1 MCGRGVNLRGVG
13 IAPAQD
19 VTGELDDHTLH
30 AEADTQCGDAVL
42 TGIAQGDELPVNTAG
57 AEARSYDD
65 AINIPQ
71 QFGYI
76 LLRDL
81 LAVYGDEA
89 ELATAVGSRL
99 QECFVDGLVGILQLD
114 VLTDEGDG
122 DDVLSFFA
130 QGEELLP
137 LLQLGLSLGRD
148 TALLEHDLIEMLL
161 AESQGYLIDGGDV
174 DTLHDGLC

>member
-1 MCGRGVNLRGVG
+1 M
-13 IAPAQD
+13 
-19 VTGELDDHTLH
+19 
-30 AEADTQCGDAVL
+30 L
-42 TGIAQGDELPVNTAG
+42 TGIAQGDELPVDTAR

-65 AINIPQ
+65 AVDTTQ
-71 QFGYI
+71 EFGYI

-89 ELATAVGSRL
+89 ELAATVGGRL
-99 QECFVDGLVGILQLD
+99 QERFVDGLVGILQLD

-122 DDVLSFFA
+122 DDVLSLLA

-148 TALLEHDLIEMLL
+148 TALLEHDLIEMLI
-161 AESQGYLIDGGDV
+161 AECQGYLIDGGDV

>member
-1 MCGRGVNLRGVG
+1 M
-13 IAPAQD
+13 
-19 VTGELDDHTLH
+19 
-30 AEADTQCGDAVL
+30 L
-42 TGIAQGDELPVNTAG
+42 TGIAQGDELPINTAG

-65 AINIPQ
+65 TINIPQ

-122 DDVLSFFA
+122 DEVLSLFA
-130 QGEELLP
+130 QGRGTSSTP
-137 LLQLGLSLGRD
+137 SAQ
-148 TALLEHDLIEMLL
+148 A
-161 AESQGYLIDGGDV
+161 
-174 DTLHDGLC
+174 

>member
-1 MCGRGVNLRGVG
+1 M
-13 IAPAQD
+13 
-19 VTGELDDHTLH
+19 
-30 AEADTQCGDAVL
+30 
-42 TGIAQGDELPVNTAG
+42 
-57 AEARSYDD
+57 
-65 AINIPQ
+65 
-71 QFGYI
+71 
-76 LLRDL
+76 
-81 LAVYGDEA
+81 YGDEA

-114 VLTDEGDG
+114 VLTDEGNG
-122 DDVLSFFA
+122 DEVLSFFT

>member
-1 MCGRGVNLRGVG
+1 MG

-19 VTGELDDHTLH
+19 VAGKLDDHALH
-30 AEADTQCGDAVL
+30 TEADTQRGDAVL
-42 TGIAQGDELPVNTAG
+42 AGIAQGDELPIDTAG

-65 AINIPQ
+65 AIDTTQ

-89 ELATAVGSRL
+89 ELAATVGSRL
-99 QECFVDGLVGILQLD
+99 QERFVDGLVGILQLD

-122 DDVLSFFA
+122 DEVLGFFT
-130 QGEELLP
+130 QSEELLP
-137 LLQLGLSLGRD
+137 LLQLGLSLGCD
-148 TALLEHDLIEMLL
+148 TALLEYDLIEMLL
-161 AESQGYLIDGGDV
+161 AECQGYLIDGGDV
-174 DTLHDGLC
+174 DALHDGLC